1 MGCTAIVKSVTT
13 RWQSNKIAKSNL
25 LNSLGI
31 LKRRIEINKKEEA
44 KEKDVI
50 ARKQVVKKGIV
61 NAIKRGRIALQN
73 VNA

>member
-1 MGCTAIVKSVTT
+1 VGCTAIVKSVTT

-44 KEKDVI
+44 KE
-50 ARKQVVKKGIV
+50 
-61 NAIKRGRIALQN
+61 
-73 VNA
+73 